1 MAQQHDALAL
11 PHVVELALLEKCGW
25 LGKRWAVAVAVA
37 VAGVVFCS

>member
-25 LGKRWAVAVAVA
+25 LGKRWAVGGGGRG
-37 VAGVVFCS
+37 GVL